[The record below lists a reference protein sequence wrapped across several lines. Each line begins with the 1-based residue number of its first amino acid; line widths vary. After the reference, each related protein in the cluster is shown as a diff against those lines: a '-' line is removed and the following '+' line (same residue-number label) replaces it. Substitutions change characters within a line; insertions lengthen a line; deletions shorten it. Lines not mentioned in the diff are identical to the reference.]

1 MLQAY
6 ENVRTEARIETRDGP
21 PPSIMR
27 EGKPHAKLLLHLAQL
42 VILFSLI
49 QAVNSQVW
57 YTGVVEIEYTKGL
70 PDGAGMQVELEV
82 DQDKADGSVH
92 IDGIFT
98 FMQWQNTRNDTTI
111 PSESEEFD
119 RGSLDLKPLSE
130 IQEELPLMANIALA
144 LGILLMGLAYFQI
157 KNRAIIGLILNGLV
171 LWIIITLV
179 ILAPL
184 GYLGGMDF
192 GTGSYSEDEG
202 ESTVHQTAEGRPDIN
217 LFHGELDY
225 VFTTKSYDLG
235 LVDQSELD
243 EVIAEPPGEDHE
255 SYMEMDGVAGIHY
268 GKFVVELVWS
278 WIILFFFAPITI
290 GFINRVKIEKPQLL

>member
-1 MLQAY
+1 MQAY
-6 ENVRTEARIETRDGP
+6 ENVRTEARIETRDGG

-27 EGKPHAKLLLHLAQL
+27 EGKPRAKLLLHLAQL
-42 VILFSLI
+42 VILFTLI
-49 QAVNSQVW
+49 QAVNTQTW
-57 YTGVVEIEYTKGL
+57 YTGVVEVDYTEGL
-70 PDGAGMQVELEV
+70 PEGAGMEVELEV
-82 DQDKADGSVH
+82 DQETADGKVH
-92 IDGIFT
+92 IDGFLT
-98 FMQWQNTRNDTTI
+98 FMQWQTTRNDTTI
-111 PSESEEFD
+111 PSESTDDFD

-184 GYLGGMDF
+184 GYVGGMDF

-202 ESTVHQTAEGRPDIN
+202 ESTVHQTDEGRLDIN
-217 LFHGELDY
+217 LFNGELDY

-255 SYMEMDGVAGIHY
+255 SFMEMDGVAGIHY

-278 WIILFFFAPITI
+278 WIILFFLAPITI
-290 GFINRVKIEKPQLL
+290 GFTNRVKIEKPQLL